1 MHRLVSYA
9 LLLFCSSLP
18 LGACD
23 NSTPTPTSPTP
34 APPAAVTETFAGE
47 LNRNGAATHT
57 FLAQASGTVTAT
69 LDTLAP
75 ENTPAIG
82 LSLGTWNG
90 SACQIVIA
98 NDNAARGA
106 IVVGAASSAGNLCVR
121 VYDVG
126 KVGDLASYQLTVV
139 HP

>member
-1 MHRLVSYA
+1 MYRLVSYA
-9 LLLFCSSLP
+9 LILCAVLSTA
-18 LGACD
+18 ACG
-23 NSTPTPTSPTP
+23 SKASTPTSPTP
-34 APPAAVTETFAGE
+34 APAATVTETFSGTI
-47 LNRNGAATHT
+47 NRNGATTHT
-57 FLAQASGTVTAT
+57 FLAQASGAVTAT

-75 ENTPAIG
+75 ENTSAIG

-98 NDNAARGA
+98 NDNAAQGA
-106 IVVGAASSAGNLCVR
+106 IVVGLASSAGNLCVR

-126 KVGDLASYQLTVV
+126 KIGDLASYELTVV